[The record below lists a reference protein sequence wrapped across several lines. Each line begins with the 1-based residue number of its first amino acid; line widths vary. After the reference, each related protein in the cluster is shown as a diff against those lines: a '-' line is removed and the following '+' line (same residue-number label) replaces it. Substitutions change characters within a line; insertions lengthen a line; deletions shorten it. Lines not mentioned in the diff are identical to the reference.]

1 MWSFLAQLL
10 RWSRKSYDLRRE
22 MTDRLEIRT
31 PAGTFDA
38 LAAGPPDGRPVMLL
52 HGFPE
57 SAEQWEHQLAA
68 LASAGHRGVAVD
80 QRGYSP
86 GARPSEVDAYGPD
99 ELVADVVEL
108 ADALGWERFDLAGHD
123 WGSAVAWMTAAA
135 HPDRLRTLTAVSV
148 PHWEAMGEA
157 LRDDPDQ
164 QRRSQYFQLFRTPG
178 EAERR
183 LLEDDGLR
191 RVFEGMPAE
200 RVERYVARF
209 AEPGALTAA
218 LNWYRAMRPP
228 SVDGP
233 ITTPTLYVWST
244 RDAAIGEVAARA
256 AERHVEGPY
265 RFEVLD
271 GVSHWI
277 TEEAPERMSEL
288 LLEHLTAH

>member
-1 MWSFLAQLL
+1 VILL
-10 RWSRKSYDLRRE
+10 GSRKSYDLTSQ
-22 MTDRLEIRT
+22 MTEQLEIRT

-38 LAAGPPDGRPVMLL
+38 LAAGPPDGRGVLLL

-57 SAEQWEHQLAA
+57 SAEQWAHQLEA
-68 LASAGHRGVAVD
+68 LASAGYRGVAVD

-86 GARPSEVDAYGPD
+86 GARPEDVEAYGPD
-99 ELVADVVEL
+99 ELVGDVVAFAEVL
-108 ADALGWERFDLAGHD
+108 SWERFDLVGHD
-123 WGSAVAWMTAAA
+123 WGSAVAWMVAAA

-148 PHWEAMGEA
+148 PHWAAIAEA

-183 LLEDDGLR
+183 LLEEDGLR
-191 RVFEGMPAE
+191 RVFDGIAPG
-200 RVERYVARF
+200 RVERYVERF
-209 AEPGALTAA
+209 HEPGALTAA

-228 SVDGP
+228 SIQGP

-256 AERHVEGPY
+256 AEQHVEGPY
-265 RFEVLD
+265 RFEVLE

-277 TEEAPERMSEL
+277 TEEAPQQMSKL
-288 LLEHLTAH
+288 LLEHLAAY